1 MFKLIAKK
9 EGYLGK
15 ACAICGKTT
24 QFGNKV
30 SHSKRKTKTKNKPNL
45 HRVRAMI
52 NGEVKRIY
60 VCSKC
65 LKAGKVEKVV

>member
-1 MFKLIAKK
+1 
-9 EGYLGK
+9 LGK
-15 ACAICGKTT
+15 ACAICGKTV
-24 QFGNKV
+24 QFGNLV
-30 SHSKRKTKTKNKPNL
+30 SHSKRKTRVKKNPNL
-45 HRVRAMI
+45 HRIKAMV

>member
-1 MFKLIAKK
+1 M
-9 EGYLGK
+9 GK
-15 ACAICGKTT
+15 RCAICGKTT

-45 HRVRAMI
+45 HRVKAMI

-60 VCSKC
+60 V
-65 LKAGKVEKVV
+65 